1 MGEEIRKIINQP
13 HDTFFKHTFGDKEI
27 SKEFIETYID
37 EEITREMD
45 LKQLEIID
53 GTYIDKKLE
62 KTYSDILYKTKI
74 KNTDTYIYIL
84 YEHKSYPDKKT
95 PFQLLEYIN
104 KIMKKTLNPKTSK
117 TNIIIPVLIYHG
129 NQKWNMS
136 NKLIDHIENREK
148 YPEKINKYIPN
159 YEYEIIELN
168 DKTNQ
173 EIKGPILLKII
184 LETLKAIKQKE
195 KDKFIDNIKKIFNM
209 IDKYEKIDSQK
220 AKEIFGFIIYYI
232 LITRDDT
239 DEYEL
244 KEIDIKRGDLIMT
257 RGRQLYEDGIQK
269 GIQKEKIEATRNF
282 LREKVDKKV
291 ISKAMGI
298 SIEQIKKIEEEM
310 KENKN

>member
-136 NKLIDHIENREK
+136 NKLIDRIENIEK

>member
-27 SKEFIETYID
+27 SKEFIKTYIE

-45 LKQLEIID
+45 LNQLEIID

-95 PFQLLEYIN
+95 TFQLLEYIN

-129 NQKWNMS
+129 SQKWNMS

-195 KDKFIDNIKKIFNM
+195 KNKFIDNFKKILNLM
-209 IDKYEKIDSQK
+209 DSYEKIDSQK
-220 AKEIFGFIIYYI
+220 AREIFGFIIYYI

-257 RGRQLYEDGIQK
+257 RGRQLYEDGIKK
-269 GIQKEKIEATRNF
+269 GIEKGKLEAAKDLLKEKI
-282 LREKVDKKV
+282 DKNV

-298 SIEQIKKIEEEM
+298 SIDQIKKIEEEM

>member
-1 MGEEIRKIINQP
+1 
-13 HDTFFKHTFGDKEI
+13 
-27 SKEFIETYID
+27 
-37 EEITREMD
+37 
-45 LKQLEIID
+45 
-53 GTYIDKKLE
+53 
-62 KTYSDILYKTKI
+62 
-74 KNTDTYIYIL
+74 
-84 YEHKSYPDKKT
+84 
-95 PFQLLEYIN
+95 
-104 KIMKKTLNPKTSK
+104 MKKTLNPKTSK

-136 NKLIDHIENREK
+136 NKLIDRIENIEK

>member
-1 MGEEIRKIINQP
+1 
-13 HDTFFKHTFGDKEI
+13 
-27 SKEFIETYID
+27 
-37 EEITREMD
+37 
-45 LKQLEIID
+45 
-53 GTYIDKKLE
+53 
-62 KTYSDILYKTKI
+62 
-74 KNTDTYIYIL
+74 
-84 YEHKSYPDKKT
+84 
-95 PFQLLEYIN
+95 
-104 KIMKKTLNPKTSK
+104 MKKTLNPKTSK
-117 TNIIIPVLIYHG
+117 TNIIIPILIYHG
-129 NQKWNMS
+129 NQKWNMG
-136 NKLIDHIENREK
+136 NKLIDHIENKEK

-209 IDKYEKIDSQK
+209 MDKYEKIDSQK

-257 RGRQLYEDGIQK
+257 RGRQLYEDGIKK
-269 GIQKEKIEATRNF
+269 GKMEGMKLGEYLKAKETAKELLKA
-282 LREKVDKKV
+282 KVDRNI
-291 ISKAMGI
+291 ISKAIGLTL
-298 SIEQIKKIEEEM
+298 EQIKKIEEEM
-310 KENKN
+310 NQNKN

>member
-1 MGEEIRKIINQP
+1 
-13 HDTFFKHTFGDKEI
+13 
-27 SKEFIETYID
+27 
-37 EEITREMD
+37 
-45 LKQLEIID
+45 
-53 GTYIDKKLE
+53 
-62 KTYSDILYKTKI
+62 
-74 KNTDTYIYIL
+74 
-84 YEHKSYPDKKT
+84 
-95 PFQLLEYIN
+95 
-104 KIMKKTLNPKTSK
+104 
-117 TNIIIPVLIYHG
+117 
-129 NQKWNMS
+129 
-136 NKLIDHIENREK
+136 
-148 YPEKINKYIPN
+148 
-159 YEYEIIELN
+159 
-168 DKTNQ
+168 
-173 EIKGPILLKII
+173 
-184 LETLKAIKQKE
+184 
-195 KDKFIDNIKKIFNM
+195 M